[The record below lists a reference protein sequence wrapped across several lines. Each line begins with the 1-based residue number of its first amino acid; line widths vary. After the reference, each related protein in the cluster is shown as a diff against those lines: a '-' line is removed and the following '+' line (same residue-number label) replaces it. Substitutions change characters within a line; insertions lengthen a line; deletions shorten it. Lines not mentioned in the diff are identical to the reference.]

1 MNIQISGLPDNQ
13 KIKSINFNIVFDSL
27 DGTCSMDFVPVQ
39 SVHTNTNTT
48 QEQPKS
54 KKIETTQAIEEKS
67 EIAKP
72 EDIDISNRVAKID
85 PNMLDETF

>member
-39 SVHTNTNTT
+39 SVHTT